1 MSRRKC
7 KQWNALPD
15 AITVAC
21 AGAVPFVCD
30 FCLYTSIVF
39 FTHSDMQFLFY
50 CLFAY
55 NAQRERG
62 LGHPVR
68 FSLENMKV
76 SLVRY
81 MCPAHHHLKVTASL
95 LPFAPRSRA
104 CRLSRALPW
113 QRVHLP
119 PARVGFWHV
128 KPAKW
133 CYHTLRAEIPLFQHS
148 LSRAAMWV
156 ESRKDETFSRIF
168 LCVFL
173 VTGSTWVRGVWEGRG
188 ERVTKGGYRGG
199 GMGDKQS
206 SPFPFNDKWNVIHV
220 CDCFLK
226 MWL

>member
-1 MSRRKC
+1 
-7 KQWNALPD
+7 
-15 AITVAC
+15 
-21 AGAVPFVCD
+21 
-30 FCLYTSIVF
+30 
-39 FTHSDMQFLFY
+39 MQFLFY

-156 ESRKDETFSRIF
+156 ERGKMKLSAEYFYVCSLSLGLREWG
-168 LCVFL
+168 VF
-173 VTGSTWVRGVWEGRG
+173 G
-188 ERVTKGGYRGG
+188 KGGGKEWR
-199 GMGDKQS
+199 KEVTEVEAWEIS
-206 SPFPFNDKWNVIHV
+206 KALPSPSMINE
-220 CDCFLK
+220 
-226 MWL
+226 MWYTSATAF